1 MTGKGSS
8 KPKVVAK
15 PPPAPTK
22 WKINTDGVTKVAGST
37 ESALKNL
44 NTWVKAVG
52 DGKHPITEAK
62 KWDSHYEQMKKK
74 TMEVEGKKGVEVL
87 CCSIRLAEG
96 DRAYFYQIDS
106 IKFVKLL
113 RYGDHKEPSW

>member
-1 MTGKGSS
+1 MKGKGSS

-22 WKINTDGVTKVAGST
+22 WRIDSASAKKIGQTTGAGLTNVNS
-37 ESALKNL
+37 
-44 NTWVKAVG
+44 WIKAVH
-52 DGKHPITEAK
+52 DGKHPKEAAK
-62 KWDSHYEQMKKK
+62 AWDSDYEILHTKSL
-74 TMEVEGKKGVEVL
+74 EVEGKKGVAVN

-96 DRAYFYQIDS
+96 NRVYFYQIDS
-106 IKFVKLL
+106 VKLVKVL